1 VKTNP
6 WRERLWE
13 NLPAKLLSLLVA
25 SILVFAFNQGSLPT
39 RQINTDVE
47 LILDSSMT
55 PTDFVPYRVRLTIR
69 GEEEDLEAI
78 LEDDI
83 SVFADF
89 SEYRESGRY
98 RAPINY
104 ELSGRL
110 QGLEL
115 DRLEINLDPVEIT
128 TFIESKLIR
137 SLPVLEPRR
146 QGEPAQ
152 GYRFVKYEIKPNAV
166 EVQGPAS
173 KVRALQGI
181 ETEAVSIQGARD
193 DFPVVVRLKS
203 PDPALRFTGEE
214 TVEVDVIMAEAQVR
228 KDFTFQGLEVKN
240 QFPGLLLELEDYNI
254 TVEVTGTPSIYEAI
268 GQLDSAPYIDLAD
281 YTQPGEARVPIQVDL
296 PEGLSLEAIYPP
308 EVQVVLKR

>member
-13 NLPAKLLSLLVA
+13 NLPAKLLSLMVA
-25 SILVFAFNQGSLPT
+25 SILVFVFNQGSLPT

-55 PTDFVPYRVRLTIR
+55 PLDYVPYRVRLTIR
-69 GEEEDLEAI
+69 GEQEDLDAI

-83 SVFADF
+83 QVYADF
-89 SEYRESGRY
+89 SEYRENGRY
-98 RAPINY
+98 RTPINY

-173 KVRALQGI
+173 KVRALEGI

-193 DFPVVVRLKS
+193 DFPVVVRLKT
-203 PDPALRFTGEE
+203 PDPAMRFTGEE
-214 TVEVDVIMAEAQVR
+214 TVQVDVIMAEAQVR
-228 KDFTFQGLEVKN
+228 KDFVFQGLEIQN
-240 QFPGLLLELEDYNI
+240 LFPGLLVELEEYNI
-254 TVEVTGTPSIYEAI
+254 TVEVTATPSRYDAI
-268 GQLDSAPYIDLAD
+268 GSVPAAPYIDLSGLA
-281 YTQPGEARVPIQVDL
+281 QPGEVTVPVQVDL
-296 PEGLSLEAIYPP
+296 PEGVTLEAIIPP
-308 EVQVVLKR
+308 EVQVILKR